1 MTSLA
6 FWHMRKACQEIL
18 EEVEDLFEVGF
29 VEFKSAVECSPVV
42 FVKVEM
48 KAIEVWN
55 AAIHTAQSFGPEV

>member
-1 MTSLA
+1 
-6 FWHMRKACQEIL
+6 
-18 EEVEDLFEVGF
+18 LFEVGF